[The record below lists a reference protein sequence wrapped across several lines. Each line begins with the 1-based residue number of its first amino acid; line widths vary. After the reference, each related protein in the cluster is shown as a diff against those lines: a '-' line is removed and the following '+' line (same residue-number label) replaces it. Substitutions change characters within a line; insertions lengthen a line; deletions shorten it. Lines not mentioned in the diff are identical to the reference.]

1 MEPIIEL
8 KNISKSYQG
17 TTILKNLSLQIYKGD
32 SIIVIGPG
40 GCGKTVFMKILS
52 LVIAPDDGDIFY
64 FGRNTKEM
72 SVRELNKI
80 RLKMGMLFQNYALF
94 DSLTVRENV
103 GFYLDYHSKMPD
115 KEISSLVTKNLNMV
129 KLSDIEHLKPSELSG
144 GMKKRVGIARAI
156 IHNPEIIFFDEP
168 TAGLDPIT
176 TDSISKMINQLQ
188 KELDVTLIAVSNDRV
203 CFRRIGKKM
212 AMMYDGAIYK
222 IDDKNTMLQSDDPVV
237 EQFVNGRRKGPIST
251 IS

>member
-1 MEPIIEL
+1 MEAIIEL
-8 KNISKSYQG
+8 RNVCKSYQG
-17 TTILKNLSLQIYKGD
+17 TEILKNLNLKIYKGD

-40 GCGKTVFMKILS
+40 GCGKTVFMKILA
-52 LVIAPDDGDIFY
+52 LIFPPDSGEVLYSGKNVKDM
-64 FGRNTKEM
+64 TAKE
-72 SVRELNKI
+72 VNKI

-103 GFYLDYHSKMPD
+103 GFYLDYHSKIPYE
-115 KEISSLVTKNLNMV
+115 EISQKVTQNLAMV
-129 KLSDIEHLKPSELSG
+129 NLQDVEHLKPSELSG

-156 IHNPEIIFFDEP
+156 IHQPEMVFLDEP

-188 KELDVTLIAVSNDRV
+188 KELGVTLIAVSNDRV
-203 CFRRIGKKM
+203 CFRRIGKRM

-222 IDDKNTMLQSDDPVV
+222 IDDKETMLQSDDPVV